1 MGSDMDYKHMMAKS
15 LILCSP
21 HLNSNKYLGVGYKG
35 FVFCRNNGWLIENM
49 DKGLTVHTKT
59 GADKL
64 VENTPNVLKLIC
76 RNCLSKPKSLG
87 FWWVPF
93 VHGMRH
99 MKEWNIWNKTL
110 KKGKILLQDLVYL
123 IFEMSGV

>member
-49 DKGLTVHTKT
+49 DKGLTVPKQ
-59 GADKL
+59 
-64 VENTPNVLKLIC
+64 VLI
-76 RNCLSKPKSLG
+76 NWSKIP
-87 FWWVPF
+87 
-93 VHGMRH
+93 
-99 MKEWNIWNKTL
+99 
-110 KKGKILLQDLVYL
+110 Q
-123 IFEMSGV
+123 MS